1 MAVRAGKIYLN
12 TAANLNIPP
21 EKIYELGNWNTIAV
35 VGTSDIEFVRPKVF
49 AETVP
54 FEKPLWTERDWVRLN
69 ARYQLSWTLAQQLLN
84 VLNESTLC
92 GQTTPHQQEP
102 R

>member
-1 MAVRAGKIYLN
+1 MAIRSGKIHIN
-12 TAANLNIPP
+12 VNGTAANLNIPQ

-35 VGTSDIEFVRPKVF
+35 VDTSDTSDIEFVRPKVF

-54 FEKPLWTERDWVRLN
+54 FEKPLWTERDWVRLD

-84 VLNESTLC
+84 VLNGSE
-92 GQTTPHQQEP
+92 
-102 R
+102 

>member
-1 MAVRAGKIYLN
+1 MAVRSGRIIIN
-12 TAANLNIPP
+12 PTFNGNLNIPP
-21 EKIYELGNWNTIAV
+21 EKIYELGNWTTVEQGDYVPAMPV
-35 VGTSDIEFVRPKVF
+35 W